1 MNINELNSEL
11 GRKGITIPKLAE
23 LVGIGKKAMYER
35 FKGEA
40 QFKQNEI
47 LIIKKVLKLSDD
59 RLMEIFFSDEVA

>member
-1 MNINELNSEL
+1 MNIKELSAEL
-11 GRKGITIPKLAE
+11 GRQGITIPKLAK

-35 FKGEA
+35 FKGES

-59 RLMEIFFSDEVA
+59 RLMEIFFSEDVS